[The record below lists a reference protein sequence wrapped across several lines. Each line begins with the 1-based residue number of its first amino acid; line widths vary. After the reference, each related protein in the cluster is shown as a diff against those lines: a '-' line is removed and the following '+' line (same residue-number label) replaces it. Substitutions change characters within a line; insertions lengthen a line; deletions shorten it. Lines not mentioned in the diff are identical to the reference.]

1 MFAKTYYATHPDM
14 MDGASNDDLRDR
26 HLVTDLFTPGRIVLN
41 YSHGERFII
50 GGAVPGATPLALPV
64 QDEPASAK
72 GHPCWS
78 GANWA
83 SSTLARRA
91 W

>member
-50 GGAVPGATPLALPV
+50 GGAVPGRLRWRCRCRMSLPR
-64 QDEPASAK
+64 PRAI
-72 GHPCWS
+72 PCWS